1 MPSGRY
7 FALDFVGIMFFQTFK
22 ITSLCDQNSG
32 HPMGFQA
39 LLREHD
45 DLIYII
51 NTYELTVCLLGT
63 IPQRIVKLLPKL
75 ERCPDLNSIRVEIRP
90 GLSWNSNH
98 QTIRVKIM
106 VNIFGV
112 WQWCWLHFLCR
123 NSSTMFFFCVPIHGS
138 AENFEKTEKG
148 RGVWRTFSLKGY
160 CNESVLCPMDPV
172 NICQSL
178 ACISHFDHLDIRQI
192 LGNKKNTLFFLR
204 WIFYRYETTTN
215 TTKGVLPLLLPG
227 HAWWVALPGVES
239 VQEGPSRWAPS
250 RVISRVK

>member
-51 NTYELTVCLLGT
+51 NTYELTVCLLGA

-112 WQWCWLHFLCR
+112 WQWCWLHFLRR
-123 NSSTMFFFCVPIHGS
+123 NSSTMFFLRPHPWFSREFWKNWKGSGRMKNIFTQRILQWICTMSHGS
-138 AENFEKTEKG
+138 RQYLPE
-148 RGVWRTFSLKGY
+148 FSL
-160 CNESVLCPMDPV
+160 
-172 NICQSL
+172 
-178 ACISHFDHLDIRQI
+178 H
-192 LGNKKNTLFFLR
+192 
-204 WIFYRYETTTN
+204 
-215 TTKGVLPLLLPG
+215 
-227 HAWWVALPGVES
+227 
-239 VQEGPSRWAPS
+239 
-250 RVISRVK
+250 